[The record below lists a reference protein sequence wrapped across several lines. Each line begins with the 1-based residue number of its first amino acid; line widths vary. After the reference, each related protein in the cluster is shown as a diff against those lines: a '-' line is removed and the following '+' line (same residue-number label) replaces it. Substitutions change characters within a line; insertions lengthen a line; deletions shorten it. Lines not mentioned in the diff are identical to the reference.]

1 LVKRSNSDVPFKE
14 ENPMNLDRRIC
25 AALFAAITAFGAT
38 AAHAAALT
46 KVGDLQEA
54 SRPAGIPLD
63 YVVTPNG
70 LFHASCVV
78 KVEENDLITANGDVR
93 HADGSVREATVCAY
107 ARFDRAGKLIAFG
120 GRDEANPPPAFDGW
134 VASSNSDYNVTP
146 PAKKMV
152 ADFTVPSGP
161 RTAAGQVLYFFP
173 GLEATINLQTIL
185 QPVLA
190 WNGFGDSAWTM
201 TNWNCCKNGTTFHG
215 DTIAVKTGHKIHG
228 AMKGNSCQ
236 SGVCS
241 NWNITSIDKST
252 GQKTTFGTDAYDQ
265 AFNWYFG
272 GVMEVYGV
280 SQCSQYP
287 ANGSIRFTD
296 VRVYNLNNGEVTPS
310 NWNTGIASTAPACN
324 YAVAPTRHT
333 TTITFD
339 SGP

>member
-1 LVKRSNSDVPFKE
+1 MFPFNE
-14 ENPMNLDRRIC
+14 EYPMNLDRRIC
-25 AALFAAITAFGAT
+25 AVLFAAIAAFGAT
-38 AAHAAALT
+38 VANAATLT

-93 HADGSVREATVCAY
+93 HADGSVRKATVCAHP
-107 ARFDRAGKLIAFG
+107 RFDKAGKLVALAG
-120 GRDEANPPPAFDGW
+120 QDEAAGRLEFDGW
-134 VASSNSDYNVTP
+134 VTSSNSDPNVTP
-146 PAKKMV
+146 PANKMV
-152 ADFTVPSGP
+152 ANFTVPSGP
-161 RTAAGQVLYFFP
+161 TTAAGQVLYFFP
-173 GLEATINLQTIL
+173 GLEATVNLQTIL

-215 DTIAVKTGHKIHG
+215 DTISVSTGHKIHG
-228 AMKGNSCQ
+228 AMRGNNCQ
-236 SGVCS
+236 NGVCS
-241 NWNITSIDKST
+241 NWNITSVDRTT

-280 SQCSQYP
+280 TQCSQYP
-287 ANGSIRFTD
+287 ANGSIKFTD
-296 VRVYNLNNGEVTPS
+296 VQVYDLNGADVTPS
-310 NWNTGIASTAPACN
+310 NWNISIASTAPSCN
-324 YAVAPTRHT
+324 YAVTPTTRT
-333 TTITFD
+333 TTITFN
-339 SGP
+339 PAL